1 MKLMNFKKVLK
12 EFEESSTNTVRLL
25 ATRTQVVENEL
36 NIIKNGITYIFCVQP
51 IEAESH
57 YVLMNAS
64 DSKNG
69 DMPFAVKMS
78 DVRNGK
84 VDCENIFSN
93 NFLLVEGH
101 DRIVCV
107 LQDQSK
113 SIVNIIH
120 RLRGIKDGTAMDNG
134 VGVDINFKEI
144 DKWTYVIEIGAMH
157 VPIIAQQFPDHLL
170 DEMDELVSSGYV
182 FDIDVELADYPFYH
196 EGRMQ

>member
-12 EFEESSTNTVRLL
+12 EFKESSTNTVRLL
-25 ATRTQVVENEL
+25 ATRTRVVENEL
-36 NIIKNGITYIFCVQP
+36 NIIENGITYIFCVQP

-69 DMPFAVKMS
+69 DMPFAVKVS

-101 DRIVCV
+101 DRIICV

-113 SIVNIIH
+113 SIVNMID
-120 RLRGIKDGTAMDNG
+120 RLRGIKEG
-134 VGVDINFKEI
+134 VTTSSGIAIDINFKEI
-144 DKWTYVIEIGAMH
+144 DKWTYVIEIDVMH
-157 VPIIAQQFPDHLL
+157 VPIIAQQFPDHVL

-182 FDIDVELADYPFYH
+182 FDIDVEIADYPIYH
-196 EGRMQ
+196 EGRIQ